1 MEQMFLYSRFL
12 MAVMLIAI
20 GFHHFYK
27 PKFYYP
33 IIPAFFPK
41 LFVTYASGIV
51 ELVIG
56 LGLCIPN
63 YQKYAALGMAL
74 LMIAFLPLHI
84 WDITREKPAMKTKKG
99 AYIRLVIQFVLIAW
113 AWFLFKKLN

>member
-1 MEQMFLYSRFL
+1 METIFLYSRFL
-12 MAVMLIAI
+12 MAAIFVAI

-41 LFVTYASGIV
+41 LFVTYVSG
-51 ELVIG
+51 VIEIIIG
-56 LGLCIPN
+56 IGLCIPS

-74 LMIAFLPLHI
+74 LMVAFLPLHI
-84 WDITREKPAMKTKKG
+84 WDITREKPAMKTTKG

-113 AWFLFKKLN
+113 GWFLFKKLN